1 MQHCC
6 DIVVKFDT
14 SYKMLRKILIFL
26 VLFLS
31 VSFYAQ
37 VIIEV
42 KDSSEAIPLKNVQ
55 IFVVELDQIMYTN
68 SSGKA
73 IFSPGKLFEYQLRI
87 SASGFE
93 GKIITYKE
101 GNLVKINLLRSHIDL
116 HEVTLSGT
124 INQRQD
130 QNPFHIESR
139 KISELS
145 LHAPMNMGEI
155 LAKIPGVYQSS
166 LGYGISKPVIRG
178 MQGMRIVSLVNGLR
192 IEGQQWGGDH
202 GMGMAEL
209 GIGSV
214 EVIKGP
220 SSLLYGADALGG
232 VIYYNDVPF
241 ASAKSYD
248 IQLQTLFNSN
258 TMGTVNRAILKTSG
272 QKWRLLVAGSYA
284 NHADFKLPNQLF
296 AKNSRFDESVL
307 KASISFNAKR
317 SVHHLRYTYNNTI
330 TGIPGHTEDTIVDYS
345 IFQVSEQ
352 KRKYELP
359 AQFFS
364 NHYFSNENKWYFK
377 HNEFIALFGFTS
389 NQLIEYDEIVTIPS
403 LSVTLNNFLY
413 TIKWTKKWSN
423 NIKSVSGIQGMAQTN
438 RNATNAS
445 DTLIPNSNTVD
456 NGFFST
462 WIFERTKWNFQG
474 GVRYDLRSLN
484 SLHSFNNNP
493 SLARIYNGLNISIG
507 SIYKAPNL
515 LVKQAIS
522 TGFRAPHLTELLSNG
537 FHHGALRFE
546 IGDINLKPERA
557 SQYDVTLEYSKEH
570 LVVILN
576 PFVNYIQNY
585 IYLQPID
592 SMVEGIKVFEYR
604 QQNQVLFYGADI
616 GFHYHPHFAHKLHW
630 ETSFSYVNAY
640 SGSDSSISL
649 IPQPRFSNTLRLDLN
664 LGKIV
669 KFKDLALTH
678 TLCLPQN
685 NIAYNETKSAAY
697 HLVDF
702 SASIEY
708 SKKSRIS
715 LNLGVKNILNQQY
728 IDHLSR
734 LKNIAM
740 YAPSRTYFISMQW
753 QINNVNK

>member
-1 MQHCC
+1 MTRGLLTLLLF
-6 DIVVKFDT
+6 VL
-14 SYKMLRKILIFL
+14 SYAIH
-26 VLFLS
+26 
-31 VSFYAQ
+31 AQ
-37 VIIEV
+37 VVVDIQ
-42 KDSSEAIPLKNVQ
+42 DSSGATPIKNAQ
-55 IFVVELDQIMYTN
+55 IFVVELDQILYTN

-73 IFSPGKLFEYQLRI
+73 LFFPGKISEYQLRI
-87 SASGFE
+87 SASGYE
-93 GKIITYKE
+93 GKVITYKE
-101 GNLVKINLLRSHIDL
+101 GNLIKINLLQSHIDL

-124 INQRQD
+124 TSQRQD

-139 KISELS
+139 KMSELT

-166 LGYGISKPVIRG
+166 LGNGISKPVIRG

-232 VIYYNDVPF
+232 VIYYNDAPF

-248 IQLQTLFNSN
+248 IQLQSLFNSN

-272 QKWRLLVAGSYA
+272 QKWRLMVAGSYA

-307 KASISFNAKR
+307 KAALSFNAKR
-317 SVHHLRYTYNNTI
+317 SVHHFRYTYNKTI
-330 TGIPGHTEDTIVDYS
+330 TGIPGHSHDSIVDFS
-345 IFQVSEQ
+345 SFQVSEQ

-377 HNEFIALFGFTS
+377 NNEVSALFGLTS
-389 NQLIEYDEIVTIPS
+389 NQLIEYDEKVTIPS
-403 LSVTLNNFLY
+403 LSMTLNNLLY
-413 TIKWTKKWSN
+413 TIKWSKKWSN
-423 NIKSVSGIQGMAQTN
+423 NLKSVSGIQGMAQSN
-438 RNATNAS
+438 RNAENAS
-445 DTLIPNSNTVD
+445 DTLIPNSNTID
-456 NGFFST
+456 NGIFST
-462 WIFERTKWNFQG
+462 WIFEREKWNFQG
-474 GVRYDLRSLN
+474 GMRYDVRSLN
-484 SLHSFNNNP
+484 SLHNFNNKP
-493 SLARIYNGLNISIG
+493 ALTRIYGGLNISIG
-507 SIYKAPNL
+507 SIYKSSKL
-515 LVKQAIS
+515 LLKQAIS

-546 IGDINLKPERA
+546 IGDTDLKPERA
-557 SQYDVTLEYSKEH
+557 SQYDVTLELNHEH
-570 LVVILN
+570 LVLVVN

-585 IYLQPID
+585 VFIQPID

-604 QQNQVLFYGADI
+604 QQNQVFFYGTDI

-630 ETSFSYVNAY
+630 ESSFSYVNAHT
-640 SGSDSSISL
+640 GADSSISL
-649 IPQPRFSNTLRLDLN
+649 IPQPRLANTLRLDLN
-664 LGKIV
+664 LGQAI
-669 KFKDLALTH
+669 KFKDIALTYVF
-678 TLCLPQN
+678 CLPQN
-685 NIAYNETKSAAY
+685 NVAYNESQSSAY
-697 HLVDF
+697 NLVDF
-702 SASIEY
+702 SGTFEY

-715 LNLGVKNILNQQY
+715 LNVGVKNLLNQQY

-740 YAPSRTYFISMQW
+740 YAPSRTFFISLQW
-753 QINNVNK
+753 QLNNVNN

>member
-1 MQHCC
+1 MTRGLLTLLLF
-6 DIVVKFDT
+6 VL
-14 SYKMLRKILIFL
+14 SYAIH
-26 VLFLS
+26 
-31 VSFYAQ
+31 AQ
-37 VIIEV
+37 VVVDIQ
-42 KDSSEAIPLKNVQ
+42 DSSGATPIKNAQ
-55 IFVVELDQIMYTN
+55 IFVVELDQILYTN

-73 IFSPGKLFEYQLRI
+73 LFFPGKISEYQLRI
-87 SASGFE
+87 SASGYE
-93 GKIITYKE
+93 GKVITYKE
-101 GNLVKINLLRSHIDL
+101 GNLIKINLLQSHIDL

-124 INQRQD
+124 TSQRQD

-139 KISELS
+139 KMSELT

-166 LGYGISKPVIRG
+166 LGNGISKPVIRG

-232 VIYYNDVPF
+232 VIYYNDAPF

-248 IQLQTLFNSN
+248 IQLQSLFNSN

-272 QKWRLLVAGSYA
+272 QKWRLMVAGSYA

-307 KASISFNAKR
+307 KAALSFNAKR
-317 SVHHLRYTYNNTI
+317 SVHHFRYTYNKTI
-330 TGIPGHTEDTIVDYS
+330 TGIPGHSHDSIVDFS
-345 IFQVSEQ
+345 SFQVSEQ

-377 HNEFIALFGFTS
+377 NNELNALFGLTS
-389 NQLIEYDEIVTIPS
+389 NQLIEYDEKVTIPS
-403 LSVTLNNFLY
+403 LSMTLNNLLY
-413 TIKWTKKWSN
+413 TIKWSKKWSN
-423 NIKSVSGIQGMAQTN
+423 NLKSVSGIQGMAQSN
-438 RNATNAS
+438 RNAENAS
-445 DTLIPNSNTVD
+445 DTLIPNSNTID
-456 NGFFST
+456 NGIFST
-462 WIFERTKWNFQG
+462 WIFEREKWNFQG
-474 GVRYDLRSLN
+474 GMRYDVRSLN
-484 SLHSFNNNP
+484 SLHNFNNK
-493 SLARIYNGLNISIG
+493 SALTRIYGGLNISIG
-507 SIYKAPNL
+507 SIYKSSKL
-515 LVKQAIS
+515 LLKQAIS

-546 IGDINLKPERA
+546 IGDTDLKPERA
-557 SQYDVTLEYSKEH
+557 SQYDVTLELNHEH
-570 LVVILN
+570 LVLVVN

-585 IYLQPID
+585 VFIQPID

-604 QQNQVLFYGADI
+604 QQNQVFFYGTDI

-630 ETSFSYVNAY
+630 ESSFSYVNAHT
-640 SGSDSSISL
+640 GADSSISL
-649 IPQPRFSNTLRLDLN
+649 IPQPRLANTLRLDLN
-664 LGKIV
+664 LGQAI
-669 KFKDLALTH
+669 KFKDIALTYVF
-678 TLCLPQN
+678 CLPQN
-685 NIAYNETKSAAY
+685 NVAYNESQSSAY
-697 HLVDF
+697 NLVDF
-702 SASIEY
+702 SGTFEY

-715 LNLGVKNILNQQY
+715 LNVGVKNLLNQQY

-740 YAPSRTYFISMQW
+740 YAPSRTFFISLQW
-753 QINNVNK
+753 QLNNVNN

>member
-1 MQHCC
+1 MTRGLLTLLLF
-6 DIVVKFDT
+6 VL
-14 SYKMLRKILIFL
+14 SYAIH
-26 VLFLS
+26 
-31 VSFYAQ
+31 AQ
-37 VIIEV
+37 VVVDIQ
-42 KDSSEAIPLKNVQ
+42 DSSGATPIKNAQ
-55 IFVVELDQIMYTN
+55 IFVVELDQILYTN

-73 IFSPGKLFEYQLRI
+73 LFFPGKISEYQLRI
-87 SASGFE
+87 SASGYE
-93 GKIITYKE
+93 GKVITYKE
-101 GNLVKINLLRSHIDL
+101 GNLIKINLLQSHIDL

-124 INQRQD
+124 TSQRQD

-139 KISELS
+139 KMSELT

-166 LGYGISKPVIRG
+166 LGNGISKPVIRG

-232 VIYYNDVPF
+232 VIYYNDAPF

-248 IQLQTLFNSN
+248 IQLQSLFNSN

-272 QKWRLLVAGSYA
+272 QKWRLMVAGSYA

-307 KASISFNAKR
+307 KAALSFNAKR
-317 SVHHLRYTYNNTI
+317 SVHHFRYTYNKTI
-330 TGIPGHTEDTIVDYS
+330 TGIPGHSHDSIVDFS
-345 IFQVSEQ
+345 SFQVSEQ

-377 HNEFIALFGFTS
+377 NNELNALFGLTS
-389 NQLIEYDEIVTIPS
+389 NKLIEYDEKVTIPS
-403 LSVTLNNFLY
+403 LSMTLNNLLY
-413 TIKWTKKWSN
+413 TIKWSKKWSN
-423 NIKSVSGIQGMAQTN
+423 NLKSVSGIQGMAQSN
-438 RNATNAS
+438 RNAENAS
-445 DTLIPNSNTVD
+445 DTLIPNSNTID
-456 NGFFST
+456 NGIFST
-462 WIFERTKWNFQG
+462 WIFEREKWNFQG
-474 GVRYDLRSLN
+474 GMRYDVRSLN
-484 SLHSFNNNP
+484 SLHNFNNK
-493 SLARIYNGLNISIG
+493 SALTRIYGGLNISIG
-507 SIYKAPNL
+507 SIYKSSKL
-515 LVKQAIS
+515 LLKQAIS

-546 IGDINLKPERA
+546 IGDTDLKPERA
-557 SQYDVTLEYSKEH
+557 SQYDVTLELNHEH
-570 LVVILN
+570 LVLVVN

-585 IYLQPID
+585 VFIQPID

-604 QQNQVLFYGADI
+604 QQNQVFFYGTDI

-630 ETSFSYVNAY
+630 ESSFSYVNAHT
-640 SGSDSSISL
+640 GADSSISL
-649 IPQPRFSNTLRLDLN
+649 IPQPRLANTLRLDLN
-664 LGKIV
+664 LGQAI
-669 KFKDLALTH
+669 KFKDIALTYVF
-678 TLCLPQN
+678 CLPQN
-685 NIAYNETKSAAY
+685 NVAYNESQSSAY
-697 HLVDF
+697 NLVDF
-702 SASIEY
+702 SGTFEY

-715 LNLGVKNILNQQY
+715 LNVGVKNLLNQQY

-740 YAPSRTYFISMQW
+740 YAPSRTFFISLQW
-753 QINNVNK
+753 QLNNVNN

>member
-1 MQHCC
+1 
-6 DIVVKFDT
+6 
-14 SYKMLRKILIFL
+14 MLRKLLLLFN
-26 VLFLS
+26 LFLC
-31 VSFYAQ
+31 VSLQAQ

-42 KDSSEAIPLKNVQ
+42 NDSSEATPLKNVQ
-55 IFVVELDQIMYTN
+55 IFVVELDQILYTN

-73 IFSPGKLFEYQLRI
+73 LFSPGKISEYQLRI
-87 SASGFE
+87 SASGYE

-101 GNLVKINLLRSHIDL
+101 GNLIKINLLRSHIDL

-124 INQRQD
+124 TNQRQD

-166 LGYGISKPVIRG
+166 LGNGISKPVIRG

-232 VIYYNDVPF
+232 VIYYNDAPF

-248 IQLQTLFNSN
+248 IQLQSLFNSN

-272 QKWRLLVAGSYA
+272 QKWRLMVAGSYA
-284 NHADFKLPNQLF
+284 NHADFKLPNRLF

-307 KASISFNAKR
+307 KAAFSFNAKR
-317 SVHHLRYTYNNTI
+317 SVHHFRYTYNRTI
-330 TGIPGHTEDTIVDYS
+330 TGIPGHTHDSIVDFS
-345 IFQVSEQ
+345 SFQVPDQ

-377 HNEFIALFGFTS
+377 NNELIALFGLTS
-389 NQLIEYDEIVTIPS
+389 NQLIEYDEKVTIPS
-403 LSVTLNNFLY
+403 LSMTLNNLLY
-413 TIKWTKKWSN
+413 TIKWSKKWGKHL
-423 NIKSVSGIQGMAQTN
+423 KSVSGIQGMAQTN

-445 DTLIPNSNTVD
+445 DTLIPNSNTID
-456 NGFFST
+456 NGVFST
-462 WIFERTKWNFQG
+462 WIFEQSKWNFQG
-474 GVRYDLRSLN
+474 GVRYDIRSLN
-484 SLHSFNNNP
+484 SLHNFNDNS
-493 SLARIYNGLNISIG
+493 SLARIYDGLNISVG
-507 SIYKAPNL
+507 SIYKTPHL
-515 LVKQAIS
+515 LLKQAIS

-546 IGDINLKPERA
+546 IGDVNLKPERA

-604 QQNQVLFYGADI
+604 QQNQVLFYGTDI

-630 ETSFSYVNAY
+630 ENSFSYVNAY
-640 SGSDSSISL
+640 SDSDSSISL
-649 IPQPRFSNTLRLDLN
+649 IPQPRLSNTLRLDLN

-669 KFKDLALTH
+669 RFKDLALTY
-678 TLCLPQN
+678 TFCLPQN
-685 NIAYNETKSAAY
+685 NIAYNESKSAAY

-702 SASIEY
+702 SASFEY
-708 SKKSRIS
+708 SKKSRIC
-715 LNLGVKNILNQQY
+715 LNLGVKNLFNQQY

-740 YAPSRTYFISMQW
+740 YAPSRTFFVSLQW
-753 QINNVNK
+753 QLNNVNN

>member
-1 MQHCC
+1 MTRGLLTLLLF
-6 DIVVKFDT
+6 VL
-14 SYKMLRKILIFL
+14 SYAIH
-26 VLFLS
+26 
-31 VSFYAQ
+31 AQ
-37 VIIEV
+37 VVVDIQ
-42 KDSSEAIPLKNVQ
+42 DSSGATPIKNAQ
-55 IFVVELDQIMYTN
+55 IFVVELDQILYTN

-73 IFSPGKLFEYQLRI
+73 LFFPGKISEYQLRI
-87 SASGFE
+87 SASGYE
-93 GKIITYKE
+93 GKVITYKE
-101 GNLVKINLLRSHIDL
+101 GNLIKINLLQSHIDL

-124 INQRQD
+124 TSQRQD

-139 KISELS
+139 KMSELT

-166 LGYGISKPVIRG
+166 LGNGISKPVIRG

-232 VIYYNDVPF
+232 VIYYNDAPF

-248 IQLQTLFNSN
+248 IQLQSLFNSN

-272 QKWRLLVAGSYA
+272 QKWRLMVAGSYA

-307 KASISFNAKR
+307 KAALSFNAKR
-317 SVHHLRYTYNNTI
+317 SVHHFRYTYNKTI
-330 TGIPGHTEDTIVDYS
+330 TGIPGHSHDSIVDFS
-345 IFQVSEQ
+345 SFQVSEQ

-377 HNEFIALFGFTS
+377 NNELNALFGLTS
-389 NQLIEYDEIVTIPS
+389 NKLIEYDEKVTIPS
-403 LSVTLNNFLY
+403 LSMTLNNLLY
-413 TIKWTKKWSN
+413 TIKWSKKWSN
-423 NIKSVSGIQGMAQTN
+423 NLKSVSGIQGMAQSN
-438 RNATNAS
+438 RNAENAS
-445 DTLIPNSNTVD
+445 DTLIPNSNTID
-456 NGFFST
+456 NGIFST
-462 WIFERTKWNFQG
+462 WIFEREKWNFQG
-474 GVRYDLRSLN
+474 GMRYDVRSLN
-484 SLHSFNNNP
+484 SLHNFNNKP
-493 SLARIYNGLNISIG
+493 ALTRIYGGLNISIG
-507 SIYKAPNL
+507 SIYKSSKL
-515 LVKQAIS
+515 LLKQAIS

-546 IGDINLKPERA
+546 IGDTDLKPERA
-557 SQYDVTLEYSKEH
+557 SQYDVTLELNHEH
-570 LVVILN
+570 LVLVVN

-585 IYLQPID
+585 VFIQPID

-604 QQNQVLFYGADI
+604 QQNQVFFYGTDI

-630 ETSFSYVNAY
+630 ESSFSYVNAHT
-640 SGSDSSISL
+640 GADSSISL
-649 IPQPRFSNTLRLDLN
+649 IPQPRLANTLRLDLN
-664 LGKIV
+664 LGQAI
-669 KFKDLALTH
+669 KFKDIALTYVF
-678 TLCLPQN
+678 CLPQN
-685 NIAYNETKSAAY
+685 NVAYNESQSSAY
-697 HLVDF
+697 NLVDF
-702 SASIEY
+702 SGTFEY

-715 LNLGVKNILNQQY
+715 LNVGVKNLLNQQY

-740 YAPSRTYFISMQW
+740 YAPSRTFFISLQW
-753 QINNVNK
+753 QLNNVNN

>member
-1 MQHCC
+1 MTRGLLTLLLF
-6 DIVVKFDT
+6 VL
-14 SYKMLRKILIFL
+14 SYAIH
-26 VLFLS
+26 
-31 VSFYAQ
+31 AQ
-37 VIIEV
+37 VVVDIQ
-42 KDSSEAIPLKNVQ
+42 DSSGATPIKNAQ
-55 IFVVELDQIMYTN
+55 IFVVELDQILYTN

-73 IFSPGKLFEYQLRI
+73 LFFPGKISEYQLRI
-87 SASGFE
+87 SASGYE
-93 GKIITYKE
+93 GKVITYKE
-101 GNLVKINLLRSHIDL
+101 GNLIKINLLQSHIDL

-124 INQRQD
+124 TSQRQD

-139 KISELS
+139 KMSELT

-166 LGYGISKPVIRG
+166 LGNGISKPVIRG

-232 VIYYNDVPF
+232 VIYYNDAPF

-248 IQLQTLFNSN
+248 IQLQSLFNSN

-272 QKWRLLVAGSYA
+272 QKWRLMVAGSYA

-307 KASISFNAKR
+307 KAALSFNAKR
-317 SVHHLRYTYNNTI
+317 SVHHFRYTYNKTI
-330 TGIPGHTEDTIVDYS
+330 TGIPGHSHDSIVDFS
-345 IFQVSEQ
+345 SFQVSEQ

-377 HNEFIALFGFTS
+377 NNELNALFGLTS
-389 NQLIEYDEIVTIPS
+389 NQLIEYDEKVTIPS
-403 LSVTLNNFLY
+403 LSMTLNNLLY
-413 TIKWTKKWSN
+413 TIKWSKKWSN
-423 NIKSVSGIQGMAQTN
+423 NLKSVSGIQGMAQSN
-438 RNATNAS
+438 RNAENAS
-445 DTLIPNSNTVD
+445 DTLIPNSNTID
-456 NGFFST
+456 NGIFST
-462 WIFERTKWNFQG
+462 WIFEREKWNFQG
-474 GVRYDLRSLN
+474 GMRYDVRSLN
-484 SLHSFNNNP
+484 SLHNFNNK
-493 SLARIYNGLNISIG
+493 SALTRIYGGLNISIG
-507 SIYKAPNL
+507 SIYKSSKL
-515 LVKQAIS
+515 LLKQAIS

-546 IGDINLKPERA
+546 IGDTDLKPERA
-557 SQYDVTLEYSKEH
+557 SQYDVTLELNHEH
-570 LVVILN
+570 LVLVVN

-585 IYLQPID
+585 VFIQPID

-604 QQNQVLFYGADI
+604 QQNQVFFYGTDI

-630 ETSFSYVNAY
+630 ESSFSYVNAHT
-640 SGSDSSISL
+640 GADSSISL
-649 IPQPRFSNTLRLDLN
+649 IPQPRLANTLRLDLN
-664 LGKIV
+664 LGQAI
-669 KFKDLALTH
+669 KFKDIALTYVF
-678 TLCLPQN
+678 CLPQN
-685 NIAYNETKSAAY
+685 NVAYNETQSSAY
-697 HLVDF
+697 NLVDF
-702 SASIEY
+702 SGTFEY

-715 LNLGVKNILNQQY
+715 LNVGVKNLLNQQY

-740 YAPSRTYFISMQW
+740 YAPSRTFFISLQW
-753 QINNVNK
+753 QLNNVNN

>member
-1 MQHCC
+1 MTRGLLTLLLF
-6 DIVVKFDT
+6 VL
-14 SYKMLRKILIFL
+14 SYAIH
-26 VLFLS
+26 
-31 VSFYAQ
+31 AQ
-37 VIIEV
+37 VVVDIQ
-42 KDSSEAIPLKNVQ
+42 DSSGATPIKNAQ
-55 IFVVELDQIMYTN
+55 IFVVELDQILYTN

-73 IFSPGKLFEYQLRI
+73 LFFPGKISEYQLRI
-87 SASGFE
+87 SASGYE
-93 GKIITYKE
+93 GKVITYKE
-101 GNLVKINLLRSHIDL
+101 GNLIKINLLQSHIDL

-124 INQRQD
+124 TSQRQD

-139 KISELS
+139 KMSELT

-166 LGYGISKPVIRG
+166 LGNGISKPVIRG

-232 VIYYNDVPF
+232 VIYYNDAPF

-248 IQLQTLFNSN
+248 IQLQSLFNSN

-272 QKWRLLVAGSYA
+272 QKWRLMVAGSYA

-307 KASISFNAKR
+307 KAALSFNAKR
-317 SVHHLRYTYNNTI
+317 SVHHFRYTYNKTI
-330 TGIPGHTEDTIVDYS
+330 TGIPGHSHDSIVDFS
-345 IFQVSEQ
+345 SFQVSEQ

-377 HNEFIALFGFTS
+377 NNELNALFGLTS
-389 NQLIEYDEIVTIPS
+389 NKLIEYDEKVTIPS
-403 LSVTLNNFLY
+403 LSMTLNNLLY
-413 TIKWTKKWSN
+413 TIKWSKKWSN
-423 NIKSVSGIQGMAQTN
+423 NLKSVSGIQGMAQSN
-438 RNATNAS
+438 RNAENAS
-445 DTLIPNSNTVD
+445 DTLIPNSNTID
-456 NGFFST
+456 NGIFST
-462 WIFERTKWNFQG
+462 WIFEREKWNFQG
-474 GVRYDLRSLN
+474 GMRYDVRSLN
-484 SLHSFNNNP
+484 SLHNFNNK
-493 SLARIYNGLNISIG
+493 SALTRIYGGLNISIG
-507 SIYKAPNL
+507 SIYKSSKL
-515 LVKQAIS
+515 LLKQAIS

-546 IGDINLKPERA
+546 IGDTDLKPERA
-557 SQYDVTLEYSKEH
+557 SQYDVTLELNHEH
-570 LVVILN
+570 LVLVVN

-585 IYLQPID
+585 VFIQPID

-604 QQNQVLFYGADI
+604 QQNQVFFYGTDI

-630 ETSFSYVNAY
+630 ESSFSYVNAHT
-640 SGSDSSISL
+640 GADSSISL
-649 IPQPRFSNTLRLDLN
+649 IPQPRLANTLRLDLN
-664 LGKIV
+664 LGQAI
-669 KFKDLALTH
+669 KFKDIALTYVF
-678 TLCLPQN
+678 CLPQN
-685 NIAYNETKSAAY
+685 NVAYNETQSSAY
-697 HLVDF
+697 NLVDF
-702 SASIEY
+702 SGTFEY

-715 LNLGVKNILNQQY
+715 LNVGVKNLLNQQY

-740 YAPSRTYFISMQW
+740 YAPSRTFFISLQW
-753 QINNVNK
+753 QLNNVNN

>member
-1 MQHCC
+1 MTRGLLTLLLF
-6 DIVVKFDT
+6 VL
-14 SYKMLRKILIFL
+14 SYAIH
-26 VLFLS
+26 
-31 VSFYAQ
+31 AQ
-37 VIIEV
+37 VVVDIQ
-42 KDSSEAIPLKNVQ
+42 DSSGATPIKNAQ
-55 IFVVELDQIMYTN
+55 IFVVELDQILYTN

-73 IFSPGKLFEYQLRI
+73 LFFPGKISEYQLRI
-87 SASGFE
+87 SASGYE
-93 GKIITYKE
+93 GKVITYKE
-101 GNLVKINLLRSHIDL
+101 GNLIKINLLQSHIDL

-124 INQRQD
+124 TSQRQD

-139 KISELS
+139 KMSELT

-166 LGYGISKPVIRG
+166 LGNGISKPVIRG

-232 VIYYNDVPF
+232 VIYYNDAPF

-248 IQLQTLFNSN
+248 IQLQSLFNSN

-272 QKWRLLVAGSYA
+272 QKWRLMVAGSYA

-307 KASISFNAKR
+307 KAALSFNAKR
-317 SVHHLRYTYNNTI
+317 SVHHFRYTYNKTI
-330 TGIPGHTEDTIVDYS
+330 TGIPGHSHDSIVDFS
-345 IFQVSEQ
+345 SFQVSEQ

-377 HNEFIALFGFTS
+377 NNELNALFGLTS
-389 NQLIEYDEIVTIPS
+389 NKLIEYDEKVTIPS
-403 LSVTLNNFLY
+403 LSMTLNNLLY
-413 TIKWTKKWSN
+413 TIKWSKKWSN
-423 NIKSVSGIQGMAQTN
+423 NLKSVSGIQGMAQSN
-438 RNATNAS
+438 RNAENAS
-445 DTLIPNSNTVD
+445 DTLIPNSNTID
-456 NGFFST
+456 NGIFST
-462 WIFERTKWNFQG
+462 WIFEREKWNFQG
-474 GVRYDLRSLN
+474 GMRYDVRSLN
-484 SLHSFNNNP
+484 SLHNFNNK
-493 SLARIYNGLNISIG
+493 SALTRIYGGLNISIG
-507 SIYKAPNL
+507 SIYKSSKL
-515 LVKQAIS
+515 LLKQAIS

-546 IGDINLKPERA
+546 IGDTDLKPERA
-557 SQYDVTLEYSKEH
+557 SQYDVTLELNHEH
-570 LVVILN
+570 LVLVVN

-585 IYLQPID
+585 VFIQPNG

-604 QQNQVLFYGADI
+604 QQNQVFFYGTDI

-630 ETSFSYVNAY
+630 ESSFSYVNAHT
-640 SGSDSSISL
+640 GADSSISL
-649 IPQPRFSNTLRLDLN
+649 IPQPRLANTLRLDLN
-664 LGKIV
+664 LGQAI
-669 KFKDLALTH
+669 KFKDIALTYVF
-678 TLCLPQN
+678 CLPQN
-685 NIAYNETKSAAY
+685 NVAYNESQSSAY
-697 HLVDF
+697 NLVDF
-702 SASIEY
+702 SGTFEY

-715 LNLGVKNILNQQY
+715 LNVGVKNLLNQQY

-740 YAPSRTYFISMQW
+740 YAPSRTFFISLQW
-753 QINNVNK
+753 QLNNVNN